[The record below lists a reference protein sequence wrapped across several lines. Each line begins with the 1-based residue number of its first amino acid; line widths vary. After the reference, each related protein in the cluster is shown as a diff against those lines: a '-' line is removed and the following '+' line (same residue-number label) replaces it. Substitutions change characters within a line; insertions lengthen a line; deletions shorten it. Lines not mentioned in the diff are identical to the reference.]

1 MFAELAAVSVPSE
14 LMVKMLTV
22 PEPLLTAY
30 RYLPSLEAAS
40 EAGPL
45 PLLKLPV
52 GSEHS
57 AQVRRYLVLAK
68 MWKPPGWD
76 LSK

>member
-1 MFAELAAVSVPSE
+1 MSQRPSADTYPLRLGPVAVFAELAAVSVPSE

-52 GSEHS
+52 MGVSTPL
-57 AQVRRYLVLAK
+57 R
-68 MWKPPGWD
+68 
-76 LSK
+76 

>member
-1 MFAELAAVSVPSE
+1 LYVPTVAIDVGPVAVFAELDPVSVPSE

-45 PLLKLPV
+45 PVLKLPV
-52 GSEHS
+52 MGVSTPL
-57 AQVRRYLVLAK
+57 R
-68 MWKPPGWD
+68 
-76 LSK
+76 